1 MSTIIRTTDSQYAAR
16 GAAYNLDDL
25 ATQAQNYLAAIRHQG
40 AAIVAKAHGEADAV
54 RHRAEEEGREAAYRN
69 VEAIVEKQLTAVLPA
84 LRDAV
89 AEIRNAKQAWLAR
102 WEAGAVA
109 VATAIAQ
116 RLIRR
121 ELEHHPEITLD
132 LVREALEL
140 AAGSAL
146 VCIRLN
152 PGDHKA
158 LGGQVRKL
166 VGEMS
171 SLGSLEIK
179 SDADITPGG
188 CRVDTRFGTID
199 QQFDSQLKRIEEEL
213 LR

>member
-1 MSTIIRTTDSQYAAR
+1 MSTIIRAADSQIATR
-16 GAAYNLDDL
+16 GAAFHFEDL
-25 ATQAQNYLAAIRHQG
+25 AGQAQSYLNAVRQQG
-40 AAIVAKAHGEADAV
+40 AAILAKAQSEADAV
-54 RHRAEEEGREAAYRN
+54 RQTAEDEGRETAHQH
-69 VEAIVEKQLTAVLPA
+69 VEAIVEKQLAAVLPA
-84 LRDAV
+84 LKDAV

-121 ELEHHPEITLD
+121 ELERHPEITLD

-140 AAGSAL
+140 AGGSAV

-171 SLGSLEIK
+171 LLGDVEIK
-179 SDADITPGG
+179 ADAEITPGG
-188 CRVDTRFGTID
+188 CRVDTRFGAVD

-213 LR
+213 LG